1 MKYDLYTSQR
11 EWTLSW
17 QHEYQTCLVKM
28 GLKILKWG
36 TNSQVYRCNDLEV
49 TQMSGFLKIIKL
61 IPKCS
66 KSAQSSKKPFT
77 LNTYPKYLGG

>member
-1 MKYDLYTSQR
+1 MDTELAAWKSDLPGEDGT
-11 EWTLSW
+11 ENI
-17 QHEYQTCLVKM
+17 EM
-28 GLKILKWG
+28 G

-49 TQMSGFLKIIKL
+49 TQMLGFLKIIKL